1 MGLRPFVQE
10 FSAYFYTVS
19 VFNRKNNQKLP
30 GPVGG
35 FPLFG
40 NSNNNSRDSLG
51 IDLVVAA

>member
-51 IDLVVAA
+51 IDPA